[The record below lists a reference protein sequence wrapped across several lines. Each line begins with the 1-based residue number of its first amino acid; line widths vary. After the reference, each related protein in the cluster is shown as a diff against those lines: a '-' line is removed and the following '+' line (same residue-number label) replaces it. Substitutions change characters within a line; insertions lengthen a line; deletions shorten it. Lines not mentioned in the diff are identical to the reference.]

1 MEVRGDI
8 SFLTSARTEKL
19 DLYLPK
25 NRKAGEKSP
34 AVLLIHGGGWKK
46 GDKRQAREI
55 EFGMTLAE
63 NGFVVA
69 SINYA
74 LRSAGKF
81 PLNLQDCKNG
91 IRYLRAHADE
101 LGIDPD
107 RISVMGGSAGGHL
120 ALLVAYTADQ
130 SNLAPSQPYPGVSDK
145 VSSVVDFY
153 GVSNLAT
160 RKETDPNNKPLKIEP
175 LDSTTQSIFG
185 STPKDWKK
193 AFPVTYVKRDVPP
206 TLILHGKKDTTVD
219 SDQSQELADA
229 LKKAGATYEII
240 WLPNAPHS
248 FSFQY
253 AVPKSKKPLEKLPLR
268 QISLARP
275 KSSEPKR
282 RKKLR
287 FFGST
292 HPRCRPNHCTLCER
306 LRSNSFSQTSPNAT
320 KHLAIVSILTK
331 LTEPYSGVPKME
343 IGYFTSPDP
352 FCE

>member
-1 MEVRGDI
+1 MVSLLTLALALPVLLLHVSFPLQAEENTPISPFASSPQVEVRGDI

-25 NRKAGEKSP
+25 NRNAGAKSP
-34 AVLLIHGGGWKK
+34 AVLLIHGGGWKE

-55 EFGMTLAE
+55 EFGMTLAK
-63 NGFVVA
+63 NGFVAA

-74 LRSAGKF
+74 LRSDGKF

-91 IRYLRAHADE
+91 VRYLRAHADE
-101 LGIDPD
+101 LGIDPN

-120 ALLVAYTADQ
+120 ALLVAYTANQ

-153 GVSNLAT
+153 GISNLAT
-160 RKETDPNNKPLKIEP
+160 RKETDPNGKPLKIEP

-185 STPKDWKK
+185 STPQDWKK
-193 AFPVTYVKRDVPP
+193 ASPVTYVKRDVPP

-253 AVPKSKKPLEKLPLR
+253 AVPKSKKPLEKDIGPAVLSFL
-268 QISLARP
+268 
-275 KSSEPKR
+275 
-282 RKKLR
+282 KKYQ
-287 FFGST
+287 
-292 HPRCRPNHCTLCER
+292 N
-306 LRSNSFSQTSPNAT
+306 
-320 KHLAIVSILTK
+320 K
-331 LTEPYSGVPKME
+331 
-343 IGYFTSPDP
+343 
-352 FCE
+352 

>member
-1 MEVRGDI
+1 MRYFIAGMLLAVFLSSFSQAGSKTNEIEFSSNPQIEVRGDV
-8 SFLTSARTEKL
+8 SFLEPSRTEKL

-34 AVLLIHGGGWKK
+34 AVLLIHGGGWKE

-63 NGFVVA
+63 NGFVAA

-81 PLNLQDCKNG
+81 PQNLQDCKNG

-101 LGIDPD
+101 LGIDPE

-153 GVSNLAT
+153 GISNLAT
-160 RKETDPNNKPLKIEP
+160 RKETDPNGKPLKIEP

-185 STPKDWKK
+185 SSPQDWKK
-193 AFPVTYVKRDVPP
+193 ASPVTYVKRYDPP

-253 AVPKSKKPLEKLPLR
+253 AVPKSKKPLEKDVGPAVLSFL
-268 QISLARP
+268 
-275 KSSEPKR
+275 
-282 RKKLR
+282 KKYQ
-287 FFGST
+287 
-292 HPRCRPNHCTLCER
+292 N
-306 LRSNSFSQTSPNAT
+306 
-320 KHLAIVSILTK
+320 K
-331 LTEPYSGVPKME
+331 
-343 IGYFTSPDP
+343 
-352 FCE
+352 

>member
-1 MEVRGDI
+1 MVPLLTLALALAVLLLPVSFPLQAEENTSISPFASSPQVEVRGDI
-8 SFLTSARTEKL
+8 SFLTSSRTEKL

-25 NRKAGEKSP
+25 NRNAGAKSP
-34 AVLLIHGGGWKK
+34 AVLLIHGGGWKE

-55 EFGMTLAE
+55 EFGMTLAK
-63 NGFVVA
+63 NGFVAA

-74 LRSAGKF
+74 LRSDGKF

-91 IRYLRAHADE
+91 VRYLRAHADE
-101 LGIDPD
+101 LGIDPN

-153 GVSNLAT
+153 GISNLAT
-160 RKETDPNNKPLKIEP
+160 RKETDPNGKPLKIEP

-185 STPKDWKK
+185 STPQDWKK
-193 AFPVTYVKRDVPP
+193 ASPVTYVKRDVPP
-206 TLILHGKKDTTVD
+206 TLILHGKKDATVD

-253 AVPKSKKPLEKLPLR
+253 AVPKSKKPLEKDVGPAVLSFL
-268 QISLARP
+268 
-275 KSSEPKR
+275 
-282 RKKLR
+282 KKYQ
-287 FFGST
+287 
-292 HPRCRPNHCTLCER
+292 N
-306 LRSNSFSQTSPNAT
+306 
-320 KHLAIVSILTK
+320 K
-331 LTEPYSGVPKME
+331 
-343 IGYFTSPDP
+343 
-352 FCE
+352 

>member
-1 MEVRGDI
+1 MFSLLTLALALPVLLLHVSFPLQAEENTSISPFASSPQVEVRGDI

-25 NRKAGEKSP
+25 SRKAGEKSP
-34 AVLLIHGGGWKK
+34 AVLLIHGGGWKE

-55 EFGMTLAE
+55 EFGMTLAK
-63 NGFVVA
+63 NGFVAA

-74 LRSAGKF
+74 LRSDGKF

-130 SNLAPSQPYPGVSDK
+130 PNLAPSQPYPGVSDK

-153 GVSNLAT
+153 GISNLAT
-160 RKETDPNNKPLKIEP
+160 RKETDPTGKPLKIEP

-185 STPKDWKK
+185 STPQDWKK
-193 AFPVTYVKRDVPP
+193 ASPVTYVKRDVPP

-219 SDQSQELADA
+219 FDQSQELANA
-229 LKKAGATYEII
+229 LKKVGATYEII

-253 AVPKSKKPLEKLPLR
+253 AVPKSKKPLEKDVGPAVLFFL
-268 QISLARP
+268 
-275 KSSEPKR
+275 
-282 RKKLR
+282 KKYQ
-287 FFGST
+287 
-292 HPRCRPNHCTLCER
+292 N
-306 LRSNSFSQTSPNAT
+306 
-320 KHLAIVSILTK
+320 K
-331 LTEPYSGVPKME
+331 
-343 IGYFTSPDP
+343 
-352 FCE
+352 

>member
-1 MEVRGDI
+1 MFPLPSLALALAVLLLPESFPLQAEENPPSSDFASSPQVEVRGDI
-8 SFLTSARTEKL
+8 SFLTSARAEKL

-34 AVLLIHGGGWKK
+34 AVLLIHGGGWKE

-55 EFGMTLAE
+55 EFGMTLAK
-63 NGFVVA
+63 NGFVAA

-74 LRSAGKF
+74 LRSDGKF

-91 IRYLRAHADE
+91 VRYLRAHADE
-101 LGIDPD
+101 LGIDPN

-130 SNLAPSQPYPGVSDK
+130 PNLAPSQPYHGVSDK

-153 GVSNLAT
+153 GISNLAT
-160 RKETDPNNKPLKIEP
+160 RKETDPNGKPLKIEP

-185 STPKDWKK
+185 STPQDWKK
-193 AFPVTYVKRDVPP
+193 ASPVTYVKRDVPP

-253 AVPKSKKPLEKLPLR
+253 AVPKSKKPLEKDVGPAVLSFLK
-268 QISLARP
+268 
-275 KSSEPKR
+275 KSQNK
-282 RKKLR
+282 
-287 FFGST
+287 
-292 HPRCRPNHCTLCER
+292 
-306 LRSNSFSQTSPNAT
+306 
-320 KHLAIVSILTK
+320 
-331 LTEPYSGVPKME
+331 
-343 IGYFTSPDP
+343 
-352 FCE
+352 

>member
-1 MEVRGDI
+1 MVSLPTLALALAVLLPPVSSPLGAEENTSISPFTSSPQVEVRGDI

-25 NRKAGEKSP
+25 HRNAREKSP
-34 AVLLIHGGGWKK
+34 AVLLIHGGGWKE

-55 EFGMTLAE
+55 EFGMTLAK
-63 NGFVVA
+63 NGFVAA

-74 LRSAGKF
+74 LRSDGKF

-91 IRYLRAHADE
+91 VRYLRAHADE

-107 RISVMGGSAGGHL
+107 RISVMGSSAGGHL

-153 GVSNLAT
+153 GISNLAT
-160 RKETDPNNKPLKIEP
+160 RKETDPSGKPLKIEP

-193 AFPVTYVKRDVPP
+193 ASPITYVKRDVPP
-206 TLILHGKKDTTVD
+206 TLILHGEKDTTVD

-229 LKKAGATYEII
+229 LKKVGATYEII

-253 AVPKSKKPLEKLPLR
+253 AVPKSKKPLEKDVGPAVLSFL
-268 QISLARP
+268 
-275 KSSEPKR
+275 
-282 RKKLR
+282 KKYQ
-287 FFGST
+287 
-292 HPRCRPNHCTLCER
+292 N
-306 LRSNSFSQTSPNAT
+306 
-320 KHLAIVSILTK
+320 K
-331 LTEPYSGVPKME
+331 
-343 IGYFTSPDP
+343 
-352 FCE
+352 

>member
-1 MEVRGDI
+1 MVSLPTLALALPILLLHVSFPLQAEENTSISPFASSPQVEVRGDI
-8 SFLTSARTEKL
+8 SFLASARTEKL

-25 NRKAGEKSP
+25 NRNDGKKSP
-34 AVLLIHGGGWKK
+34 AVLLIHGGGWKE

-55 EFGMTLAE
+55 EFGMTLAK
-63 NGFVVA
+63 NGFVAA

-74 LRSAGKF
+74 LRSDGKF

-91 IRYLRAHADE
+91 VRYLRAHADE
-101 LGIDPD
+101 LGIDPN

-145 VSSVVDFY
+145 VSCVVDFY
-153 GVSNLAT
+153 GISNLAT
-160 RKETDPNNKPLKIEP
+160 RKETDPSGKPLKIEP
-175 LDSTTQSIFG
+175 IDSTTQSIFG
-185 STPKDWKK
+185 STPQDWKK
-193 AFPVTYVKRDVPP
+193 ASPVTYVKRDVPP

-253 AVPKSKKPLEKLPLR
+253 AVPKSKKPLEKDVGPAVLSFL
-268 QISLARP
+268 
-275 KSSEPKR
+275 
-282 RKKLR
+282 KKYQ
-287 FFGST
+287 
-292 HPRCRPNHCTLCER
+292 N
-306 LRSNSFSQTSPNAT
+306 
-320 KHLAIVSILTK
+320 K
-331 LTEPYSGVPKME
+331 
-343 IGYFTSPDP
+343 
-352 FCE
+352 

>member
-1 MEVRGDI
+1 MVSLSPFALALAALLLPVPFPLQAEENTSSSPFASSPQVEVRGDI

-34 AVLLIHGGGWKK
+34 AVLLIHGGGWKE

-55 EFGMTLAE
+55 EFGMTLAK
-63 NGFVVA
+63 NGFVAA

-74 LRSAGKF
+74 LRSDGKF

-91 IRYLRAHADE
+91 VRYLRAHADE
-101 LGIDPD
+101 LGIDPN

-130 SNLAPSQPYPGVSDK
+130 PNLAPSQPYHGVSDK

-153 GVSNLAT
+153 GISNLAT
-160 RKETDPNNKPLKIEP
+160 RKETDPNGKPLKIEP

-185 STPKDWKK
+185 STPQDWKK
-193 AFPVTYVKRDVPP
+193 ASPVTYVKRDVPP

-253 AVPKSKKPLEKLPLR
+253 AVPKSKKPLEKDVGPAVLSFLK
-268 QISLARP
+268 
-275 KSSEPKR
+275 KSQNK
-282 RKKLR
+282 
-287 FFGST
+287 
-292 HPRCRPNHCTLCER
+292 
-306 LRSNSFSQTSPNAT
+306 
-320 KHLAIVSILTK
+320 
-331 LTEPYSGVPKME
+331 
-343 IGYFTSPDP
+343 
-352 FCE
+352 

>member
-1 MEVRGDI
+1 MFSLLTLALALPVLLLHVSFPLQAEENTSISPFASSPQVEVRGDI

-34 AVLLIHGGGWKK
+34 AVLLIHGGGWKE

-55 EFGMTLAE
+55 EFGMTLAK
-63 NGFVVA
+63 NGFVAA

-74 LRSAGKF
+74 LRSDGKF

-91 IRYLRAHADE
+91 VRYLRAHADE

-107 RISVMGGSAGGHL
+107 RISVMGSSAGGHL

-153 GVSNLAT
+153 GISNLAT
-160 RKETDPNNKPLKIEP
+160 RKETDPSGKPLKIEP

-185 STPKDWKK
+185 STPQDWKK
-193 AFPVTYVKRDVPP
+193 ASPVTYVKRDVPP

-219 SDQSQELADA
+219 SDQSQELADT

-253 AVPKSKKPLEKLPLR
+253 AVPKSKKPLEKDVGPAVLSFL
-268 QISLARP
+268 
-275 KSSEPKR
+275 
-282 RKKLR
+282 KKYQ
-287 FFGST
+287 
-292 HPRCRPNHCTLCER
+292 N
-306 LRSNSFSQTSPNAT
+306 
-320 KHLAIVSILTK
+320 K
-331 LTEPYSGVPKME
+331 
-343 IGYFTSPDP
+343 
-352 FCE
+352 

>member
-1 MEVRGDI
+1 MVSLPTLALALAVLFPPVSSPLGAEENTSISPFASSPQVEVRGDI
-8 SFLTSARTEKL
+8 SFLTSARPEKL

-25 NRKAGEKSP
+25 SRKAGEKSP
-34 AVLLIHGGGWKK
+34 AVLLIHGGGWKE

-55 EFGMTLAE
+55 EFGMTLAK
-63 NGFVVA
+63 NGFVAA

-74 LRSAGKF
+74 LRSDGKF

-91 IRYLRAHADE
+91 VRYLRAHADE

-160 RKETDPNNKPLKIEP
+160 RKETDPNGKPLKIEP

-185 STPKDWKK
+185 STPQDWKK
-193 AFPVTYVKRDVPP
+193 ASPVTYVKRDVPP

-219 SDQSQELADA
+219 SDQSQELADT

-253 AVPKSKKPLEKLPLR
+253 AVPKSKKPLEKDVGPAVLSFL
-268 QISLARP
+268 
-275 KSSEPKR
+275 
-282 RKKLR
+282 KKYQ
-287 FFGST
+287 
-292 HPRCRPNHCTLCER
+292 N
-306 LRSNSFSQTSPNAT
+306 
-320 KHLAIVSILTK
+320 K
-331 LTEPYSGVPKME
+331 
-343 IGYFTSPDP
+343 
-352 FCE
+352 

>member
-1 MEVRGDI
+1 MFSLLTLALALPVLLLHVSFPLQAEENTSISPFASSPQVEVRGDI

-19 DLYLPK
+19 DFYLPK
-25 NRKAGEKSP
+25 SRKAGEKSP
-34 AVLLIHGGGWKK
+34 AVLLIHGGGWKE

-55 EFGMTLAE
+55 EFGMTLAK
-63 NGFVVA
+63 NGFVAA

-74 LRSAGKF
+74 LRSDGKF

-91 IRYLRAHADE
+91 VRYLRAHADE
-101 LGIDPD
+101 LGIDPN

-153 GVSNLAT
+153 GISNLAT
-160 RKETDPNNKPLKIEP
+160 RKETDPNGKPLKIEP

-185 STPKDWKK
+185 STPQDWKK
-193 AFPVTYVKRDVPP
+193 ASPVTYVKRDVPP

-219 SDQSQELADA
+219 SDQSQELADT

-253 AVPKSKKPLEKLPLR
+253 AVPKSKKPLEKDIGPAVLSFL
-268 QISLARP
+268 
-275 KSSEPKR
+275 
-282 RKKLR
+282 KKYQ
-287 FFGST
+287 
-292 HPRCRPNHCTLCER
+292 N
-306 LRSNSFSQTSPNAT
+306 
-320 KHLAIVSILTK
+320 K
-331 LTEPYSGVPKME
+331 
-343 IGYFTSPDP
+343 
-352 FCE
+352 

>member
-1 MEVRGDI
+1 MVSLPTLALALAVLLPPVSSPLGAEENTSISPFTSSPQVEVRGDI
-8 SFLTSARTEKL
+8 SFLTSARPEKL

-25 NRKAGEKSP
+25 SRKAGEKSP
-34 AVLLIHGGGWKK
+34 AVLLIHGGGWKE

-55 EFGMTLAE
+55 EFGMTLAK
-63 NGFVVA
+63 NGFVAA

-74 LRSAGKF
+74 LRSDGKF

-91 IRYLRAHADE
+91 VRYLRAHADE

-107 RISVMGGSAGGHL
+107 RISVMGSSAGGHL

-153 GVSNLAT
+153 GISNLAT
-160 RKETDPNNKPLKIEP
+160 RKETDPNGKPLKIEP
-175 LDSTTQSIFG
+175 LDSNTQSIFG
-185 STPKDWKK
+185 STPQDWKK
-193 AFPVTYVKRDVPP
+193 ASPVTYVKRDVPP

-253 AVPKSKKPLEKLPLR
+253 AVPKSKKPLEKDVGPAVLSFL
-268 QISLARP
+268 
-275 KSSEPKR
+275 
-282 RKKLR
+282 KKYQ
-287 FFGST
+287 
-292 HPRCRPNHCTLCER
+292 N
-306 LRSNSFSQTSPNAT
+306 
-320 KHLAIVSILTK
+320 K
-331 LTEPYSGVPKME
+331 
-343 IGYFTSPDP
+343 
-352 FCE
+352 